1 MKNLSVSIKNL
12 LHLER
17 PLPRSIADDLR
28 LGNSKLL
35 RLNED
40 FKDISSE
47 LRVWTF
53 YETIDSQ
60 LSGVGAD
67 AASTGEVRFGAPLA
81 SIKSSLLGIWP
92 EEVFSVDSDHAN
104 CASFGTKNPR
114 TLAMFLADL
123 SAAVDKAE
131 ALSGSY
137 THHPLHLKE
146 HVRVELIGF
155 YEDPDDEMESAI
167 RLYFTKHSLAD
178 FLAKGPEKCLEERLK
193 REKKRSLSRGH
204 RPLSGHVVDAS
215 LGIWSGVKEV
225 FKHGRS
231 ESHSSDKPEIVVH
244 EPSVRPAP
252 PTSSSMPA
260 TVMRRLQSLTV
271 PSLVSHDSQRPS
283 RSGSVSTTASE
294 PILDSQKEK
303 EMLAEL
309 DAQSLTGREAVEPL
323 VRPDPRTRTF
333 SLQDLAA
340 GFSRPD
346 PDRRRF
352 MWIHLPFLDPLW
364 VKEIFD
370 KLAETHQQ
378 NYSRLF
384 NHENWESRQVQGR
397 HSQSQP
403 SFIKPACNY
412 LPAGPASSP
421 RPSSSSMR
429 SSPPDVNP
437 ASYLYL
443 YMPYLHFDTYSN
455 MIKRRNLIRRR
466 LLHGRASPVPKEVG
480 ELESLELRV
489 VWGHLGCDPPLNCRR
504 TLDQYGYPS
513 LQDTYA
519 RDDDQML
526 YKLTKKEPHSHP
538 VGASLRRAET
548 HHSFF
553 SWDSHGR
560 RSRTLGTTSSSGLR
574 SVSKTGEDKSQVS
587 RISQVDF
594 GQEDLDVGEQ
604 RLREG
609 NVLMVDQLWLWA
621 IDTTSLVTFFPKRES
636 SPKEGPL
643 FQQADL
649 RNSVYNELNG
659 DLTGRTENALE
670 LAAFI
675 VLHSV
680 TVLLERSSHPDLEI
694 FRIFEEAIGMLA
706 EKMTMN
712 LKGFRTQTY
721 QELVAGVSGSD
732 AETDDPDSSTS
743 KSIKKRYKRELEKAQ
758 RENRENTSAL
768 LELRDME
775 DELNTLL
782 RLFIDQEVV
791 IEAMTG
797 HYERP
802 DLAPLTSN
810 GRSYLKDALGRI
822 KEYKATTV
830 EMLKRVDTTKK
841 DYEKL
846 LEMAQRQAQVDD
858 VRWSRIQTELASS
871 QNLSVMI
878 FTTFTVIFLP
888 LSFFTGLFGMNTV
901 EWQKD
906 VPSLSFIGS
915 ISLPVSVALIVG
927 TLVAAFS
934 ERVQGWFM
942 YFYRHW
948 KRGMKWWRDKVE
960 SMTPA
965 AAKARRERKLAARER
980 QERLEEK
987 RKRERRAYDFWGAVR
1002 KERDAA
1008 YQIPVV
1014 NRMGPATL
1022 GGH

>member
-1 MKNLSVSIKNL
+1 MSMKNLSVSIKNL

-28 LGNSKLL
+28 LGNKKLL

-40 FKDISSE
+40 FRNISSG
-47 LRVWTF
+47 LRIWTF

-60 LSGVGAD
+60 LSGVGAG
-67 AASTGEVRFGAPLA
+67 STGEVQFGAPLA

-92 EEVFSVDSDHAN
+92 EDVFSVDSDHAN

-123 SAAVDKAE
+123 SAAVNKAE
-131 ALSGSY
+131 ELSDLY
-137 THHPLHLKE
+137 IHHPLHLKD

-155 YEDPDDEMESAI
+155 YEDPDYEMESAI

-178 FLAKGPEKCLEERLK
+178 FLAKGPEKCLEERLT
-193 REKKRSLSRGH
+193 RAKKRSLSRGH
-204 RPLSGHVVDAS
+204 RPLSGHVVDAG
-215 LGIWSGVKEV
+215 LGIWSGVKDA

-231 ESHSSDKPEIVVH
+231 ESRSSDKPEIVLH
-244 EPSVRPAP
+244 EAPARPGP
-252 PTSSSMPA
+252 PTSTSTPA
-260 TVMRRLQSLTV
+260 GFMRRLQSLTV
-271 PSLVSHDSQRPS
+271 PSLTSHDSQRPS
-283 RSGSVSTTASE
+283 SSGSVSTTASE

-303 EMLAEL
+303 EILTEL

-323 VRPDPRTRTF
+323 VRPDRRTRTL

-340 GFSRPD
+340 GFSRPR
-346 PDRRRF
+346 PDKRRF

-370 KLAETHQQ
+370 KLAETYQQ
-378 NYSRLF
+378 DYSRLF
-384 NHENWESRQVQGR
+384 NSENWVSRLVQGR

-412 LPAGPASSP
+412 LPAEAAPSP

-429 SSPPDVNP
+429 SLGV
-437 ASYLYL
+437 ASSDYLYL

-466 LLHGRASPVPKEVG
+466 LAHGRASPIPKEVA

-489 VWGHLGCDPPLNCRR
+489 IWEHLSCDPPLSCRR
-504 TLDQYGYPS
+504 TLDQFAYPS

-538 VGASLRRAET
+538 VGASLRRTET

-553 SWDSHGR
+553 SWNSHGR
-560 RSRTLGTTSSSGLR
+560 RSRTLGTKSSSGLGSTSKKEEKEGEPR
-574 SVSKTGEDKSQVS
+574 LVSGVDSGLEDTD
-587 RISQVDF
+587 I
-594 GQEDLDVGEQ
+594 EQ
-604 RLREG
+604 SLKEG

-659 DLTGRTENALE
+659 DLTGRTENALD

-712 LKGFRTQTY
+712 LKGFRSQTF
-721 QELVAGVSGSD
+721 QELVAGVSASD
-732 AETDDPDSSTS
+732 SETDDPDSSTS
-743 KSIKKRYKRELEKAQ
+743 KSIKRRYKRELEKAQ
-758 RENRENTSAL
+758 KENRENTSAL

-775 DELNTLL
+775 DELNTLQ
-782 RLFIDQEVV
+782 RLFNDQELV
-791 IEAMTG
+791 IEAMTA

-802 DLAPLTSN
+802 DLILLTSN
-810 GRSYLKDALGRI
+810 GRAYLREALDRI

-888 LSFFTGLFGMNTV
+888 LSFFTGLFGMNTI
-901 EWQKD
+901 EWQD
-906 VPSLSFIGS
+906 NNVPSLSFIGS

-934 ERVQGWFM
+934 ERAQGWFM

-965 AAKARRERKLAARER
+965 AAKARRNRKLAARER

-987 RKRERRAYDFWGAVR
+987 RKRERRTYDFWGAVR
-1002 KERDAA
+1002 KERDGA

-1014 NRMGPATL
+1014 NRMGTAIQ
-1022 GGH
+1022 